1 MARVSTVA
9 SILETVS
16 DHMEFRPLPAPDLTG
31 TECFKGLGSSV
42 SDFWSYAAG
51 DLRSNTIRGVLAEW
65 LVVKAVGATE
75 FQPDWHDFDV
85 LTPSGVRI
93 EVKSSA
99 YIQAWRQR
107 RLSTIIFSG
116 LSSQKWDPET
126 GYAGRRTFNADV
138 YVFCVQTARSHE
150 SYDPLDVSQWDFY
163 VLPLSRV
170 QSIGQRAIGL
180 TRIAKEV
187 QPVGFDSLSAAIEQA
202 AVASIRNE
210 EHPR

>member
-1 MARVSTVA
+1 
-9 SILETVS
+9 
-16 DHMEFRPLPAPDLTG
+16 MEFLPLPALVLTG
-31 TECFKGLGSSV
+31 TERFKGLGSSV
-42 SDFWSYAAG
+42 SDFWSYVAR
-51 DLRSNTIRGVLAEW
+51 DLRSNTTRGVLAEW
-65 LVVKAVGATE
+65 LVAKAVGATE

-85 LTPSGVRI
+85 LTPRGVRI

-116 LSSQKWDPET
+116 LSSQKWDPEA
-126 GYAGRRTFNADV
+126 GYSGRRTFNADV

-150 SYDPLDVSQWDFY
+150 SYDPLDVAQWDFY

-187 QPVGFDSLSAAIEQA
+187 QPVGFDGLPAAIEHA
-202 AVASIRNE
+202 AEVSVRNE
-210 EHPR
+210 DRP